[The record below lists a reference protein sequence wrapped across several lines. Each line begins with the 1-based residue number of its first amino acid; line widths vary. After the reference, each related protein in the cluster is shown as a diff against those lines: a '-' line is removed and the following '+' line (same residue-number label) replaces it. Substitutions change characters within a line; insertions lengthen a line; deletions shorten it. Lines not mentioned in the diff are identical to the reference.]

1 MKLGDGTVTQLPK
14 DHRVN
19 LQETRNQTL
28 SVFTESKSTSKKKEK
43 GKKCIYI
50 YIVACIVE
58 RKAIFLRRVFHYFFN
73 PQRRSCH

>member
-50 YIVACIVE
+50 YI
-58 RKAIFLRRVFHYFFN
+58 
-73 PQRRSCH
+73 

>member
-50 YIVACIVE
+50 VACIVE
-58 RKAIFLRRVFHYFFN
+58 RKTIFLKQVFHYFF
-73 PQRRSCH
+73 